1 MDYKCLG
8 KNLRKYRKRAK
19 LTQEALAEKVDRS
32 NSHIG
37 QIENGRGIPS
47 LNTVVEIANVLGVTV
62 DQLIISD
69 SRYPELT
76 YLKEFDETLQRMP
89 VPVRRTACQM
99 IQELLDVME
108 KLS

>member
-76 YLKEFDETLQRMP
+76 YLKGFDERLQRMP

>member
-8 KNLRKYRKRAK
+8 KNVRKYRKKAK
-19 LTQEALAEKVDRS
+19 LTQEALAEKVERS

-47 LNTVVEIANVLGVTV
+47 LSTTVDIANVLGITV
-62 DQLIISD
+62 DQLVNSD
-69 SRYPELT
+69 LRHPELT
-76 YLKEFDETLQRMP
+76 YLKGFDERLQRMP
-89 VPVRRTACQM
+89 IPVRRTACQM
-99 IQELLDVME
+99 IQELVDVME